1 MGIEPQNAQLIIRL
15 KKKVKTIRVDV
26 IIRTKRKIKRFR
38 VKDWVIHKGY
48 KYGTILVND
57 IAVLTLKK
65 PVQYNACVKP
75 IRLPRKDDHITR
87 VCTISGWGFT
97 KANDTRLSD
106 SLRYSNMVIRSPET
120 CEMLGPM
127 DRRYHL
133 CTGDFHE
140 GGPNICKGDSGGPL
154 VCYLPNKKEVLLG
167 ISSFIYD
174 CNGNFAVF
182 TNVITYVKWIE
193 KQMMES

>member
-1 MGIEPQNAQLIIRL
+1 PGFQTVNADDDEEDDTSPYIINGKVTKRCNIPYIVKLKIFRSTRSVTYCSGSLLDNYHVLTAGHCIL

-48 KYGTILVND
+48 KFGTILVND

-97 KANDTRLSD
+97 KGR
-106 SLRYSNMVIRSPET
+106 
-120 CEMLGPM
+120 
-127 DRRYHL
+127 
-133 CTGDFHE
+133 
-140 GGPNICKGDSGGPL
+140 
-154 VCYLPNKKEVLLG
+154 
-167 ISSFIYD
+167 
-174 CNGNFAVF
+174 
-182 TNVITYVKWIE
+182 
-193 KQMMES
+193 